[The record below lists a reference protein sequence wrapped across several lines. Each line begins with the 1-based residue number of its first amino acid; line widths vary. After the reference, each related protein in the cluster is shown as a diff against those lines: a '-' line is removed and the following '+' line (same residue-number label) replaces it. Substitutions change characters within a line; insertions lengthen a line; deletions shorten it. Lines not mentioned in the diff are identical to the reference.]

1 MRTKPW
7 GMILTAILTFLFC
20 LSNLGHSSPTKTRKP
35 LIYSG
40 EALRTIAFPVG
51 GLGTGNITIGGRGEI
66 REMEIF
72 NRPAKG
78 VHPELTF
85 LAIWVKAEGKSPVA
99 KVLERKLFPPYVA
112 WMGIPRTQ
120 LPGLPRFDEVYFRGE
135 FPLAWLEFKDKDVPL
150 QITLETYNPFIPLDP
165 ENSGL
170 PVAIFN
176 WHLQNQTKAPVEVS
190 LVFSLQNPIGHKNKE
205 GKKTFGGNLNE
216 YLEKESWVGLRFS
229 SQKTQPGSPEEG
241 NLTLATSWKPAV
253 AQTRW
258 YRGSWW
264 DNAHLF
270 WDDFVEDGLISEVK
284 DAQPS
289 PEGRTDVASLLV
301 RIKLNPGEEKVIP
314 YYLAW
319 YFPWRENYW
328 NREKEVKGRIFKNY
342 YATCFS
348 DSREVVDYV
357 IKNISELEKA
367 TKTFHDLLFSSTL
380 PEVIL
385 DALSSQAS
393 SLKTNLLLRTED
405 GKIFGFEGLTDT
417 RGCCPMNC
425 THVWN
430 YENTLAFLFP
440 SLERTMRETDFLH
453 NTFDNG
459 YQVFRTLMP
468 LGDYWWK
475 FKPCADGQM
484 GNIVRVYRE
493 WKLSGDTRWLK
504 KLWPK
509 VKKALEFAW
518 QGVGEVPEQFKWQK
532 ELLVMPWDPD
542 QDGVMEA
549 EQHNTYDIEF
559 YGPNTMTGSLYL
571 AALKAATA
579 MAQAIGDKE
588 AAKLYSRLFQTGSKK
603 YDELLWNGEYYI
615 QEIKVLPGLTIPE
628 HLKSPPKNKF
638 CSGEKCPGKKSPG
651 GPGVALEAGE
661 VLPKYQY
668 GSGCLS
674 DQLLGQY
681 LAFVTGLGY
690 VLEPAHVKQAL
701 ASIYSYNFKSDLSNF
716 SNVQRVYAL
725 NDEAGLLLCSWP
737 QGNRPALPFVYSDEV
752 WTGIEYQVA
761 ASLIYAGLVEEGL
774 KIVEAVR
781 KRYRGYNRNPWDE
794 LECGHH
800 YARAMSSWALLL
812 ALSGFQYD
820 GVNRKIS
827 FSPKINQENFS
838 TFWSTGSGWGNC
850 TLNLNEATLK
860 VAGGELILKEI
871 ALSGWYPWKKLI
883 STQFDSQK
891 IKVRFF
897 PAQTSRQNHRLVF
910 KAPVHLKKG
919 MTLKLLFE

>member
-1 MRTKPW
+1 MRGQFKGIIP
-7 GMILTAILTFLFC
+7 IAVLIFLFSYFG
-20 LSNLGHSSPTKTRKP
+20 LVQPSLAKTWSPI
-35 LIYSG
+35 IYSG

-85 LAIWVKAEGKSPVA
+85 FALWVKAEGKLPVA
-99 KVLERKLFPPYVA
+99 KILERKLLPPYVA

-120 LPGLPRFDEVYFRGE
+120 LPGLPRFDEVFFRGE
-135 FPLAWLEFKDKDVPL
+135 FPLAWLEFKDQEIPL
-150 QITLETYNPFIPLDP
+150 KITLETYNPFIPLDP

-176 WHLQNQTKAPVEVS
+176 WYLQNESDAPVEVA
-190 LVFSLQNPIGHKNKE
+190 LVFSLQNPLRYTNEQGDKIL
-205 GKKTFGGNLNE
+205 GGNLNE
-216 YLEKESWVGLRFS
+216 YVEKDSWVGLRFS
-229 SQKTQPGSPEEG
+229 NKNAQPGSLEEG
-241 NLTLATSWKPAV
+241 NLTLATSSRPAV
-253 AQTRW
+253 VQTRW

-270 WDDFVEDGLISEVK
+270 WDDFSADGLIKEVK
-284 DAQPS
+284 DAKAS
-289 PEGRTDVASLLV
+289 PERRTDVASLLV
-301 RIKLNPGEEKVIP
+301 HLKLNPGESKLIP

-328 NREKEVKGRIFKNY
+328 NREKEVKGRIFRNY
-342 YATCFS
+342 YATRFA
-348 DSREVVDYV
+348 DSVEVIDYL
-357 IKNISELEKA
+357 INNISELEST
-367 TKTFHDLLFSSTL
+367 TKTFHDLLFSSTF
-380 PEVIL
+380 PPAVL

-393 SLKTNLLLRTED
+393 SLKTNLLLRTEE
-405 GKIFGFEGLTDT
+405 GKTFGFEGLTDD

-440 SLERTMRETDFLH
+440 SLERSMRETDFLH
-453 NTFDNG
+453 NTFNNG
-459 YQVFRTLMP
+459 YQVFRTLIP
-468 LGDYWWK
+468 LGEYWWQ

-493 WKLSGDTRWLK
+493 WKLSGDTLWLK
-504 KLWPK
+504 KLWPQ

-518 QGVGEVPEQFKWQK
+518 KGVDEVEARFSWQK
-532 ELLVMPWDPD
+532 ELLVMPWDPNR
-542 QDGVMEA
+542 DGVMEA

-571 AALKAATA
+571 AALKAATEMAHA
-579 MAQAIGDKE
+579 MGDQE
-588 AAKLYSRLFQTGSKK
+588 AANLYSQLFQNGSKK

-615 QEIKVLPGLTIPE
+615 QKIKVLPGLTVPE
-628 HLKSPPKNKF
+628 HLQSPPKNNC
-638 CSGEKCPGKKSPG
+638 CSEKECPSKKSPG
-651 GPGVALEAGE
+651 GPGSALKAGE
-661 VLPKYQY
+661 ITPKYQY
-668 GSGCLS
+668 GEGCLS

-681 LAFVTGLGY
+681 LAFVTHLGY
-690 VLEPAHVKQAL
+690 LFPPEHVKQAL
-701 ASIYSYNFKSDLSNF
+701 ASIYKYNFSPQLSNF
-716 SNVQRVYAL
+716 PNVQRVYAL

-737 QGNRPALPFVYSDEV
+737 KGNRPALPFVYADEV

-761 ASLIYAGLVEEGL
+761 ASLIYAGLVKEGL

-781 KRYRGYNRNPWDE
+781 NRYRGYNRNPWDE

-820 GVNRKIS
+820 GVSQKIC
-827 FSPKINQENFS
+827 FSPRINHENFA
-838 TFWSTGSGWGNC
+838 TFWSTGSAWGSC
-850 TLNLNEATLK
+850 GLDLEGATLQ
-860 VAGGELILKEI
+860 VAGGELTVQEI
-871 ALSGWYPWKKLI
+871 DFSGRYPWEKLH
-883 STQFDSQK
+883 SCQLAGRK
-891 IKVRFF
+891 IKVRYIKA
-897 PAQTSRQNHRLVF
+897 PHSSQLHRLIF
-910 KAPVHLKKG
+910 DSPLRIKKG
-919 MTLKLLFE
+919 ETLKIKCQ